1 MRRSFARVP
10 RRPGVRRSR
19 WSRRWRRPPPAQA
32 QRGAVDGHASIGV
45 DHLPNLE
52 DTTELRARLFVERGW
67 TPGPW
72 RIRGAVLVEGLAADR
87 DRTRHDGHLQVREA
101 TVGWSGGAFDV
112 RAGIGTIVWGRLD
125 EVQPTDVINPLD
137 ASKYLLEGRAEA
149 RLPVAHAPRALVR
162 RREGDGRSGV
172 GAAVH
177 ARPLRRARRG
187 QLAVQPPRRRRA
199 LHAVAGLSAGGAVH
213 PPRAGAVAAD
223 VARRRPPERHQ
234 RPGGLGARR
243 LQRVSGLRPHLGR
256 ADRPAA
262 RHAARFH
269 PAGPRLR
276 DLPAVHDDRRRR
288 GNGARR
294 LGDSRRDGGHD
305 RRHRRDRH
313 VAARASTDTASA
325 PASAPIARPAPFA
338 STAPSWSSAASRTRS
353 RSLGIAGG
361 ADTNVSLVVG
371 GDRGFARDTRKV
383 RVFGAWNVADSSGFA
398 RTIGT
403 WSLRDNLSLVGS
415 VGWFFGAGRRRHLP
429 LRRARFRHGVAE
441 DLLLAS
447 AAAELLS
454 GCSVTEC
461 DARRRRVVMDTSP
474 PRQRGNSAQ
483 RAGRR
488 HVPIPLLPPCQP
500 GRQPAARHC
509 LRRRPRMRPPRKA
522 PRRGCSNAP

>member
-1 MRRSFARVP
+1 MLALVAALASA
-10 RRPGVRRSR
+10 
-19 WSRRWRRPPPAQA
+19 PPAQA

-87 DRTRHDGHLQVREA
+87 DRTRHDGHFQVREA

-137 ASKYLLEGRAEA
+137 ASKYLLEGRADA
-149 RLPVAHAPRALVR
+149 RLPVAHARVR
-162 RREGDGRSGV
+162 WFAGEKATVEAVWVPLFTRGRYDVLDEASSPFNLLADAGRCTPSPACPPVAQFIRREPERS
-172 GAAVH
+172 
-177 ARPLRRARRG
+177 LR
-187 QLAVQPPRRRRA
+187 
-199 LHAVAGLSAGGAVH
+199 
-213 PPRAGAVAAD
+213 D

-234 RPGGLGARR
+234 RPGGLGARG
-243 LQRVSGLRPHLGR
+243 LQRLSGLRPHLGR

-262 RHAARFH
+262 RHAARLH

-276 DLPAVHDDRRRR
+276 DLPALHDDRRRR

-305 RRHRRDRH
+305 RRHRRHRH
-313 VAARASTDTASA
+313 VADRRSTDTACA

-338 STAPSWSSAASRTRS
+338 STAPSSSSTASRTPQPQ
-353 RSLGIAGG
+353 LGIAGG

-403 WSLRDNLSLVGS
+403 WSLRDNLSLEGS
-415 VGWFFGAGRRRHLP
+415 VGWFFGHGDDAIS
-429 LRRARFRHGVAE
+429 RFAE
-441 DLLLAS
+441 RDFLTVSLK
-447 AAAELLS
+447 
-454 GCSVTEC
+454 TYF
-461 DARRRRVVMDTSP
+461 
-474 PRQRGNSAQ
+474 
-483 RAGRR
+483 
-488 HVPIPLLPPCQP
+488 
-500 GRQPAARHC
+500 
-509 LRRRPRMRPPRKA
+509 
-522 PRRGCSNAP
+522 